1 MKRELFAIAFLLLIT
16 IGTMSFAQPVN
27 IQVDQIGEN
36 SSLTVTQ
43 DYDSHIFS
51 ILTGSVTN
59 SDNNTISVTQQD
71 IVPKTTMITL
81 AGGTYNNI
89 TVNQSGSGSHV
100 ANIQNLNGSFNGIQ
114 LNQSGAG
121 SHTFTVENQNGS
133 TNNGNNI
140 IATQSGGLNANKS
153 FQLLLNGATGSTVNI
168 QQSNPTVPDSSSMT
182 INCTVGCG
190 GTYSYVKY

>member
-1 MKRELFAIAFLLLIT
+1 MNREICMLIFLLLIM
-16 IGTMSFAQPVN
+16 IGNMSFAQSVN
-27 IQVDQIGEN
+27 IHIDQIGDN
-36 SSLTVTQ
+36 NNLTVTQ

-51 ILTGSVTN
+51 IMTGSVTN

-71 IVPKTTMITL
+71 IGPKTTMITL
-81 AGGTYNNI
+81 TGGTYNNI
-89 TVNQSGSGSHV
+89 AVNQSGTGSHI

-121 SHTFTVENQNGS
+121 SHTFLVENLNGS
-133 TNNGNNI
+133 TNNGNNVV
-140 IATQSGGLNANKS
+140 ATQSGGLNANKS
-153 FQLLLNGATGSTVNI
+153 FQLILNGAIGSTVNI
-168 QQSNPTVPDSSSMT
+168 QQSNPTVPDTSSMM